1 MRRKRLKRLFLI
13 LNSRL
18 SNQLIYRLDLN
29 LSSSSNICHLH
40 SRRLSYLNLH
50 WQEQIQ
56 PSWYM
61 KMVVEL
67 FYVLVTWMKEKKRER
82 CLILSYRLLIIVY
95 PMTLGGICKEWIP
108 REGGIHPKNGSKIG
122 RTHHARVILFYPISS
137 YSYMFSGQR
146 FIHSI
151 DGDFISSSS
160 VVHRCKFT
168 T

>member
-29 LSSSSNICHLH
+29 LSSSSNICRLH

-95 PMTLGGICKEWIP
+95 PMTLGGICKE
-108 REGGIHPKNGSKIG
+108 
-122 RTHHARVILFYPISS
+122 
-137 YSYMFSGQR
+137 
-146 FIHSI
+146 
-151 DGDFISSSS
+151 
-160 VVHRCKFT
+160 
-168 T
+168 